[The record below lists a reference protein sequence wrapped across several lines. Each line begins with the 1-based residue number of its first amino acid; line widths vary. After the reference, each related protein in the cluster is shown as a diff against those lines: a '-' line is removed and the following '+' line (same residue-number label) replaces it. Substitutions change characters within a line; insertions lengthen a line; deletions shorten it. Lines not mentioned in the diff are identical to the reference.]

1 MILSLADT
9 VKQSAVQVEQLG
21 KQSEEISR
29 ITGVI
34 KEIAEQ
40 TNLLALNAAIEA
52 ARAGE
57 MGRGFAVVADE
68 VRKLAERTTNATEEI
83 SSMIQAVQA
92 ETGKA
97 VDGMRGGAEQVERGV
112 SLVQQAQDYLHNIN
126 QQMQQT
132 TQMVSDI
139 SLSAQEQ
146 NQAMGLMAENVES
159 IAVMTEQ
166 NMKVVELTTDT
177 VQHLNKMVHRMEKA
191 VKQYSV

>member
-1 MILSLADT
+1 
-9 VKQSAVQVEQLG
+9 
-21 KQSEEISR
+21 
-29 ITGVI
+29 
-34 KEIAEQ
+34 
-40 TNLLALNAAIEA
+40 
-52 ARAGE
+52 
-57 MGRGFAVVADE
+57 
-68 VRKLAERTTNATEEI
+68 
-83 SSMIQAVQA
+83 MIQAVQA

-97 VDGMRGGAEQVERGV
+97 VGGMRGGAEQVERGV

-132 TQMVSDI
+132 TQMVGDI

-146 NQAMGLMAENVES
+146 NQAMSSMAENVES

>member
-1 MILSLADT
+1 
-9 VKQSAVQVEQLG
+9 
-21 KQSEEISR
+21 
-29 ITGVI
+29 
-34 KEIAEQ
+34 
-40 TNLLALNAAIEA
+40 
-52 ARAGE
+52 
-57 MGRGFAVVADE
+57 
-68 VRKLAERTTNATEEI
+68 
-83 SSMIQAVQA
+83 
-92 ETGKA
+92 
-97 VDGMRGGAEQVERGV
+97 MRGGAEQVERGV

-132 TQMVSDI
+132 TQMVGDI

-146 NQAMGLMAENVES
+146 NQAMSSMAENVES